1 MYIEELQKAQE
12 ADLDSVDE
20 SWDNFF
26 RNFVG
31 QTATST
37 GVTGQTIQESMRLLL
52 LIKAYQV
59 NGHMK
64 AKS

>member
-1 MYIEELQKAQE
+1 MYIEELQKARE
-12 ADLDSVDE
+12 ADLDSVSE

-52 LIKAYQV
+52 LIKAY
-59 NGHMK
+59 
-64 AKS
+64 